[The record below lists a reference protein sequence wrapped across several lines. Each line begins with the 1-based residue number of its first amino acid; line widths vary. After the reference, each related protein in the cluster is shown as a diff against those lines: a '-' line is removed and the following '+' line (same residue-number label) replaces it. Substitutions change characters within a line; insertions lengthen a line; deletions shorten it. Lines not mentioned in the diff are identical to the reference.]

1 MFTYDFVYDGEHKE
15 PKHDDEEC
23 EEIAI
28 VVGAN
33 AVCDPRTVM
42 IINADTSFTDFTMA
56 RSVRFDYF
64 TVVADRRSLILLE
77 DLEVAFGGFLFELSG
92 VAKVAEEVGNEDQ
105 NTQNQV
111 RYSQVQLRF
120 DMLTHNKTNI
130 QDVVAQKQKY
140 KYVERQSVPV

>member
-1 MFTYDFVYDGEHKE
+1 MLLL
-15 PKHDDEEC
+15 
-23 EEIAI
+23 
-28 VVGAN
+28 
-33 AVCDPRTVM
+33 
-42 IINADTSFTDFTMA
+42 IISILKKIM
-56 RSVRFDYF
+56 
-64 TVVADRRSLILLE
+64 ILLE